1 MSGESRRT
9 RVRTRPDELHALP
22 EDVPVAVLERA
33 NQARIVRGDLD
44 LTEIADLARELAD
57 PATDAEAD
65 VALGLLCDSSR
76 PTVERARQGAR
87 LILHQP

>member
-1 MSGESRRT
+1 MSGESRRA
-9 RVRTRPDELHALP
+9 RHRARADALQALVD
-22 EDVPVAVLERA
+22 DVPVAVLERA

-57 PATDAEAD
+57 PATAAEAD
-65 VALGLLCDSSR
+65 VALGLLCDSNR